1 MIMMR
6 VYRVATERRIG
17 QIVQCCG
24 TPGCVYIIPMPNP
37 PVFSR
42 VRTILSYTMASA
54 ALLALL
60 GGCSAVVLS
69 PSGDVAAQQRDL
81 IIIATVLM
89 LIIIIP
95 VMVLT
100 MVFAK
105 RYHNSSDEDYDPDW
119 DHSTSL
125 ELVIWAAPL
134 LIIICLGAV
143 TWTGTHRLD
152 PYRPI
157 DRIAAGK
164 PVAKDAKP
172 LDVQVVALDW
182 KWLFIYPEYGIA
194 TVNQAAAPV
203 DRPIRF
209 HMTSTSVMNSFYIPA
224 LAGQIYA
231 MPGMETKLNAVINK
245 PGNYEGFSANFSGDG
260 FSDMRF
266 RFYGLSDAK
275 FDAWVAAVRSN
286 GGQLDRP
293 RFIRLEQPSTN
304 APVMRF
310 ADVAPDL
317 YEAILNRCVVSG
329 QVCMDDMMRAD
340 MATRMGRAK
349 AMKGTDMSAMD
360 MNDAAGPRGT
370 VSDVVRENATGVPLT
385 GAGLPRTRSNSGS
398 DRTDKP
404 RADANTPPPASASSL

>member
-1 MIMMR
+1 MLLI
-6 VYRVATERRIG
+6 YTVATECGIG

-24 TPGCVYIIPMPNP
+24 VPRCVYIIAMANSH
-37 PVFSR
+37 VFSR
-42 VRTILSYTMASA
+42 VRPILFRAVAPA
-54 ALLALL
+54 ALVMLL

-81 IIIATVLM
+81 IVIATILM

-100 MVFAK
+100 VVFAK
-105 RYHNSSDEDYDPDW
+105 RYHNSKDEDYDPDW

-125 ELVIWAAPL
+125 ELIIWAAPL

-157 DRIAAGK
+157 DRIASGQ
-164 PVAKDAKP
+164 PVTKDMKP
-172 LDVQVVALDW
+172 LEVQVVALDW

-203 DRPIRF
+203 NRPVRF
-209 HMTSTSVMNSFYIPA
+209 HITSTSVMNSFYIPA

-266 RFYGLSDAK
+266 RFYGMSDAK
-275 FDAWVAAVRSN
+275 FENWISAVRSG
-286 GGQLDRP
+286 GGQLDRA

-329 QVCMDDMMRAD
+329 QLCMDDMMRAD

-349 AMKGTDMSAMD
+349 AMQGTDMSAMD

-385 GAGLPRTRSNSGS
+385 GAGLTRTRNG
-398 DRTDKP
+398 RNDKP
-404 RADANTPPPASASSL
+404 RVDATTPPPMAASSL

>member
-1 MIMMR
+1 MF
-6 VYRVATERRIG
+6 
-17 QIVQCCG
+17 
-24 TPGCVYIIPMPNP
+24 MPNP
-37 PVFSR
+37 YMPKSHIFARLATVFRRS
-42 VRTILSYTMASA
+42 AAPA

-60 GGCSAVVLS
+60 GGCNAVVLS
-69 PSGDVAAQQRDL
+69 PSGDIAAQQRDL

-100 MVFAK
+100 VVFAK
-105 RYHNSSDEDYDPDW
+105 RYHDSKDEDYDPDW

-157 DRIAAGK
+157 DRIHANQA
-164 PVAKDAKP
+164 VTKDMKP

-194 TVNQAAAPV
+194 TVNQVAAPV
-203 DRPIRF
+203 NRPVTF
-209 HMTSTSVMNSFYIPA
+209 HLTSTSVMNSFYIPA

-260 FSDMRF
+260 FSHMRF
-266 RFYGLSDAK
+266 RFYGMSDAK
-275 FDAWVAAVRSN
+275 FGTWLGQVRSAN
-286 GGQLDRP
+286 GQLNRTNY
-293 RFIRLEQPSTN
+293 LKLAKPSEDV
-304 APVMRF
+304 PVIRF
-310 ADVAPDL
+310 AGVDSDL
-317 YEAILNRCVVSG
+317 YDAILNRCVRPG
-329 QVCMDDMMRAD
+329 EMCMDDMMRAD
-340 MATRMGRAK
+340 MATRMGKAN
-349 AMKGTDMSAMD
+349 AMKDTEMGAMD
-360 MNDAAGPRGT
+360 MGGSQKPGGSI
-370 VSDVVRENATGVPLT
+370 SDIVREHATGVPLT
-385 GAGLPRTRSNSGS
+385 GAGL
-398 DRTDKP
+398 
-404 RADANTPPPASASSL
+404 TPPGRLPLNGRSADIRTPAATVPAA